1 MSRLLLLAL
10 VAVPYAL
17 VIALLLWDPSPLTMG
32 VAAVGIAGL
41 LVLNYLVW
49 HRFRNQQQRQ
59 LNRLQSLQSD
69 YEDLLGQRMQL
80 ERHCHSLLEGMQI
93 PIIICQQDS
102 SVLYVNGAAL
112 SWFDFRNVS
121 GKSLLALS
129 FAYDLYI
136 LFQTCVRRRARVD
149 AEVHLTFPIDRHVI
163 ASLWLV
169 PAPNEDEEVIAI
181 ALLDRTEVARME
193 QVRRDFVAN
202 VSHEFRTPL
211 ASVRALA
218 ETIMDDGQMTA
229 ATRERFLNMIVHET
243 ERLAR
248 IADDLLV
255 LTRAESRTPEVE
267 PVDLTSLTQRVIE
280 QLQPEAAEASVEVH
294 SELPPSLTVG
304 ANYDQMVQVVLNLL
318 SNAIRYNR
326 PEGHVYVRGKSQKG
340 QVILEVEDTGIGILS
355 EDLPRIFERFYRV
368 DKARSRET
376 GGTGL
381 GLSIVK
387 HIVEAHGGKVEVE
400 SEYRQ
405 GSTFR
410 VYLPSS

>member
-1 MSRLLLLAL
+1 MTRLLLLVL
-10 VAVPYAL
+10 L
-17 VIALLLWDPSPLTMG
+17 VIPYGMVAALLFWNPSPVMT
-32 VAAVGIAGL
+32 VVVTAGIIGL
-41 LVLNYLVW
+41 LCLDYLVW
-49 HRFRNQQQRQ
+49 HWLRNREQRQ
-59 LNRLQSLQSD
+59 SARLRVLQESHDELQSHRL
-69 YEDLLGQRMQL
+69 QL
-80 ERHCHSLLEGMQI
+80 ERHCHALLEGMHI
-93 PIIICQQDS
+93 PIIVCQQDS
-102 SVLYVNGAAL
+102 SVLYANGVAL

-129 FAYDLYI
+129 FAYDLYV

-149 AEVHLTFPIDRHVI
+149 AEIHLTFPIERHVH
-163 ASLWLV
+163 ASLWPL
-169 PAPNEDEEVIAI
+169 PAPDVDEEVIAI
-181 ALLDRTEVARME
+181 ALLDRTEVARVE

-218 ETIMDDGQMTA
+218 ETIMDDEQMPA

-255 LTRAESRTPEVE
+255 LTRAESRTPEVGSF
-267 PVDLTSLTQRVIE
+267 DLVSLILRVTE
-280 QLQPEAAEASVEVH
+280 QLRPEAVESGVEFH
-294 SELPPSLTVG
+294 SELPAVLTVQ
-304 ANYDQMVQVVLNLL
+304 ASYDQMVQVVLNLL

-326 PEGHVYVRGKSQKG
+326 PEGHVYVRGKSQDG
-340 QVILEVEDTGIGILS
+340 QIVLEVEDTGIGILS

-368 DKARSRET
+368 DKARSREA

-387 HIVEAHGGKVEVE
+387 HIVEAHGGRVEVA

-405 GSTFR
+405 GTTFR
-410 VYLPSS
+410 VYLPGA

>member
-1 MSRLLLLAL
+1 MNRLWLLAL

-17 VIALLLWDPSPLTMG
+17 VIALLLWDPSPVTIG
-32 VAAVGIAGL
+32 SVTVGIVGL

-49 HRFRNQQQRQ
+49 YRLRNQQQR
-59 LNRLQSLQSD
+59 LLTHLQSLQSD
-69 YEDLLGQRMQL
+69 YEELLARQMQL
-80 ERHCHSLLEGMQI
+80 ERHCHALLDGMQI
-93 PIIICQQDS
+93 PIIICRQDS

-136 LFQTCVRRRARVD
+136 LFQTCVRRRARLD

-163 ASLWLV
+163 ASMWHL
-169 PAPNEDEEVIAI
+169 PAPDKEEDVIAI

-218 ETIMDDGQMTA
+218 ETLMDDEQMDP
-229 ATRERFLNMIVHET
+229 ATRERFLSMIVHET

-267 PVDLTSLTQRVIE
+267 SVDLTLLTLRVIE
-280 QLQPEAAEASVEVH
+280 QLHPEAEAAGITIH
-294 SELPPSLTVG
+294 SELPPKLIVQT
-304 ANYDQMVQVVLNLL
+304 NYDQMVQVVLNLL

-326 PEGHVYVRGKSQKG
+326 PEGHVYVRGKSQNG
-340 QVILEVEDTGIGILS
+340 QVVLEVEDTGIGILS

-381 GLSIVK
+381 GLSIVR
-387 HIVEAHGGKVEVE
+387 HIVEAHRGKVEVE

-410 VYLPSS
+410 VYLPGG